1 MYENAEKG
9 YVMIKLCGIRRGE
22 DVSYVNEFLPDYIGM
37 ILAEGFRRTVD
48 IQTARTITRA
58 LDSRIKKVGVFV
70 DTPVDRVRQ
79 AADILSLDVIQLH
92 GHEDRSYIEKVR
104 SIGIPVWKAVR
115 VKSREDIRSA
125 EVLDCDMLLLDSFVS
140 GKVGGTGTVSDW
152 ELIRSTRIDIPF
164 FLAGGIS
171 EENLK
176 DALTVSPN
184 IDISGG
190 IETNGV
196 KDREKIRRIMN
207 IYKGAVS

>member
-1 MYENAEKG
+1 
-9 YVMIKLCGIRRGE
+9 MIKLCGIRRGE